1 VAENLA
7 SAAGA
12 AAPAALATGRYDLA
26 LWPAALVG
34 PAMEGWGWFAPL
46 VAHAAAGW
54 VRLGLS
60 RYRPGQPVFGPDR
73 GGDRFTLASDGTV
86 PFGER
91 SAPFGELGEPV
102 RRFEL
107 VEDGVAAELALDAR
121 EAALAG
127 ASPNG
132 GVRNLALGRGASHAA
147 ALLEPGARPLIEVS
161 SLAWLEVDPRSG
173 DVAGA
178 IENGTRR
185 DRGAAGAAGG
195 AVAVAG
201 GVLAGNLFELL
212 GRARLASET
221 MTERWYRG
229 PALVRIDDVA
239 IVQ

>member
-1 VAENLA
+1 
-7 SAAGA
+7 
-12 AAPAALATGRYDLA
+12 
-26 LWPAALVG
+26 
-34 PAMEGWGWFAPL
+34 
-46 VAHAAAGW
+46 

-60 RYRPGQPVFGPDR
+60 RYRPGQRLFGPER
-73 GGDRFTLASDGTV
+73 GGGFTLSSDGTV

-102 RRFEL
+102 RRFDL

-121 EAALAG
+121 EAGLAG
-127 ASPNG
+127 APPNG
-132 GVRNLALGRGASHAA
+132 GVRNLALGRGASRAA
-147 ALLEPGARPLIEVS
+147 QLLEPGARPLIEVA

-173 DVAGA
+173 ELAGA
-178 IENGTRR
+178 IESGTRH
-185 DRGAAGAAGG
+185 DRGAATP
-195 AVAVAG
+195 VTG

-221 MTERWYRG
+221 MNERWYRG